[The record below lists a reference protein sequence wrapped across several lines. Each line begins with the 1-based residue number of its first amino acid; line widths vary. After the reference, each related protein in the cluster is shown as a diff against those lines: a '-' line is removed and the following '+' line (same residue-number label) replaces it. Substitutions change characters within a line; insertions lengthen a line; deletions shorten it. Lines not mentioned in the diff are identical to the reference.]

1 MMVLKRNFKGEK
13 LPIEDLCTRLSSL
26 ILNYESAESAVLWLI
41 NAYRLDWNILWKSL
55 RGLLLL
61 FIFYISF
68 MLMSLVDNC
77 METSFSNVKYE
88 DMAKFVDLN
97 PWLQLNDIGMFNLQR
112 SHIPT
117 DLFQPI
123 VEDMDVLLVQYGPL
137 PATQN
142 NKEASS
148 CFLSPVR

>member
-1 MMVLKRNFKGEK
+1 
-13 LPIEDLCTRLSSL
+13 
-26 ILNYESAESAVLWLI
+26 
-41 NAYRLDWNILWKSL
+41 
-55 RGLLLL
+55 
-61 FIFYISF
+61 
-68 MLMSLVDNC
+68 MSLVDKC

-97 PWLQLNDIGMFNLQR
+97 PWLQLNDIGMFNLQH

-117 DLFQPI
+117 DLFQSI

-148 CFLSPVR
+148 CRSMWRFVVFKNKMLSAWLQLMAFQI